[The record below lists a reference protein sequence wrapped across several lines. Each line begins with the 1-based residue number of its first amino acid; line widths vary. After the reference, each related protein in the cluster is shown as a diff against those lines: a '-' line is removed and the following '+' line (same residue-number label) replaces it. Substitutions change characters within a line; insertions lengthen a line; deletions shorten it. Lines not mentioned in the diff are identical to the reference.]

1 MYNLVCY
8 PHYTCGGLLCDIF
21 NNTWSQVG
29 TRGNILNRE
38 HSLGKI
44 GDSDTVFKDF
54 DQQVLVDRIDQL
66 CLPDNTW
73 IGTHC
78 WPSKNLCDKFEKII
92 VVTTATSRSQIYRWA
107 RAYHHF
113 FEPQWAELSVLEKND
128 KTRETAKNYILPF
141 EAVSYPN
148 VVNLEFT
155 EVVENTAEFQHL
167 TEPYAARSH
176 INRWQQVNAFL
187 YDQNFWNSTAA
198 KSIFQ
203 AEYEL
208 KLDKYYQYN

>member
-29 TRGNILNRE
+29 SRGNILNRE

-44 GDSDTVFKDF
+44 GDSNTVFTDF
-54 DQQVLVDRIDQL
+54 DQQTLIDKIDQL
-66 CLPDNTW
+66 CLPNDTW

-78 WPSKNLCDKFEKII
+78 WPDKNLCNRFNKVI

-113 FEPQWAELSVLEKND
+113 FEPKWTDLSGIEKND
-128 KTRETAKNYILPF
+128 KIRETAKNYILPF
-141 EAVSYPN
+141 DPVLHPN

-155 EVVENTAEFQHL
+155 NVVENTAEFRSVAESCNLQ
-167 TEPYAARSH
+167 SH
-176 INRWQQVNAFL
+176 INRWQQVNTFL
-187 YDQNFWNSTAA
+187 YDRDFWNSTAA
-198 KSIFQ
+198 KSFFQ

-208 KLDKYYQYN
+208 KLKKYYQYN